1 MPRMHRDFP
10 ISQADL
16 MPLPPGLQALLPPLP
31 ALSSLPLP
39 PPPPPALL
47 RRLHPLLGVP
57 LRLLPFGVQRRLL
70 EHVLRE
76 TFITAATRGQMQFLY
91 GRWLRLAVTD
101 LKVGWNVSYGALGPI
116 VVDSPLQPDV
126 TISGDMAAFVAL
138 AHQEEDP
145 DTLFFQRRL
154 VIEGD
159 TELGLQVKNLMFASE
174 LPPMAR
180 EIARVAAA
188 YCRQLG

>member
-1 MPRMHRDFP
+1 
-10 ISQADL
+10 

-31 ALSSLPLP
+31 SLASLPLP

-47 RRLHPLLGVP
+47 RRLHPLLLMPVRLMPFP
-57 LRLLPFGVQRRLL
+57 LQRRLL
-70 EHVLRE
+70 ERLLRE
-76 TFITAATRGQMQFLY
+76 TFQAHAAQGHMRFLY
-91 GRWLRLAVTD
+91 GRWVRFTVTD
-101 LKVGWNVSYGALGPI
+101 LRSHWNVSYGDLGPI
-116 VVDSPLQPDV
+116 VADSLLRPDV
-126 TISGDMAAFVAL
+126 TIRGDLAAFVAL

-174 LPPMAR
+174 LPHMAR

-188 YCRQLG
+188 YFRQLA